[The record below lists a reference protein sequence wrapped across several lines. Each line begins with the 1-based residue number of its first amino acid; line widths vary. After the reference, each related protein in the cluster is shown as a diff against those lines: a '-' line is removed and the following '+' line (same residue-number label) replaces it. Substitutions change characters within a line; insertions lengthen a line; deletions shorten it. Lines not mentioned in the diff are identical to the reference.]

1 MPPRGVGADSL
12 GSVTNSEGAR
22 ARLPRMPVRRTLA
35 RCWWSATSYRFVRE
49 DPPVTG
55 SRILLGAPHTS
66 NWDFVHML
74 AIAWDARLRVRWLG
88 KQELFR
94 GVGGPLMRLLGGV
107 PVDRS
112 NPAGLIEAVIERA
125 RTERDFSL
133 VVTPEGTR
141 SGDGWRS
148 GFYRIAMATG
158 LPVTLGFIDVR
169 TRTTG
174 LGPTIR
180 LSGDMAAD
188 MDRIRAFYADKAGM
202 KPELRT
208 EPRLSGE
215 GRPASLPPHEDE
227 PTPPS
232 HQR

>member
-1 MPPRGVGADSL
+1 
-12 GSVTNSEGAR
+12 
-22 ARLPRMPVRRTLA
+22 
-35 RCWWSATSYRFVRE
+35 
-49 DPPVTG
+49 
-55 SRILLGAPHTS
+55 
-66 NWDFVHML
+66 ML

-188 MDRIRAFYADKAGM
+188 MDRIRAFYADKHGVR
-202 KPELRT
+202 PERRTTLSTSTLTASRPTSANGSWAWAQALRKAAA
-208 EPRLSGE
+208 PGVSRS
-215 GRPASLPPHEDE
+215 
-227 PTPPS
+227 
-232 HQR
+232 